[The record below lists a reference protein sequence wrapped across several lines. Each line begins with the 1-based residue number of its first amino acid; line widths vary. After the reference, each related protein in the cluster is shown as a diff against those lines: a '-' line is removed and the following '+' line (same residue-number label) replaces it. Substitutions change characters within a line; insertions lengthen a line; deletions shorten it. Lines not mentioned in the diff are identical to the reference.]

1 MMLNEDNE
9 DNDSDSKE
17 VIDISD
23 EIITDID

>member
-1 MMLNEDNE
+1 MMFNEDNE